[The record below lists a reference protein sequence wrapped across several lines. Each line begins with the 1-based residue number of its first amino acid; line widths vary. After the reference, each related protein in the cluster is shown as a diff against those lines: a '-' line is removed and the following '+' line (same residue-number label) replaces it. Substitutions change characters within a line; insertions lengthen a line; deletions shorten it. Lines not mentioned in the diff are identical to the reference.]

1 MSKAFCSKK
10 NKKEPFQPHNTD
22 GWGLFF
28 FSSQLNRK
36 THPEFKC
43 IPRSLSALH
52 RLHDWTPYFL
62 AACAGKGSILL
73 LEKWR
78 FVYSRRRLRGRVFRC
93 KRLNT
98 DTYGVAT
105 NGTGGTAI
113 LMSGSAPR
121 AAASAAARPRFVKC
135 FWVLSRGRKCDRPV
149 ISVAPSHSVTVAIT
163 WNFFSPENSSSP
175 SSCQELAQSG
185 DLLLLVPR
193 TLRISEAARC
203 ADPLRDYIIMR
214 RHCTLG

>member
-1 MSKAFCSKK
+1 ML
-10 NKKEPFQPHNTD
+10 KKEQDRALSTSQYRWVRFV
-22 GWGLFF
+22 L

-43 IPRSLSALH
+43 IPRLLSELH

-105 NGTGGTAI
+105 NGTGGTTI

-121 AAASAAARPRFVKC
+121 ATASTAARPRFVKC
-135 FWVLSRGRKCDRPV
+135 SWVLSRGRKCNRPV
-149 ISVAPSHSVTVAIT
+149 ISVAPSHLVTVAIT
-163 WNFFSPENSSSP
+163 WNFLGFFFTGKQQFSFLVSRACAVWRPSP
-175 SSCQELAQSG
+175 R
-185 DLLLLVPR
+185 VPR